1 MDPMTALALVT
12 AGTGVLN
19 YLSGQEQSDAIS
31 EASAKEAQAQANA
44 LALQERMYDEGIER
58 QAPWLAAGQN
68 ALAGMQDY
76 QFSPYAPVQFGEVDV
91 TQDPGYQFRMEQGQQ
106 ALERA
111 QAGQPGGALS
121 GRALKEAMRYNQGL
135 ASQEYGQAYGR
146 SVDEYN
152 RGVGEQN
159 RAYGMQSDAFNR
171 LASLAGVGQ
180 TAIQG
185 QQNLSSQYGQNV
197 GNLMLQQGQGA
208 GQAALAQGGVQAGMY
223 SNLANTA
230 MQGANLYQQQN
241 ALNRLYPQQQTG
253 QYSLYDQAMYANY
266 PTP

>member
-1 MDPMTALALVT
+1 MAAWMLPAAIATS
-12 AGTGVLN
+12 GVLN
-19 YLSGQEQSDAIS
+19 YLSGQEQSGAIS
-31 EASAKEAQAQANA
+31 EASAEEAQAQANA

-68 ALAGMQDY
+68 ALADLT
-76 QFSPYAPVQFGEVDV
+76 QFQGPEYSPLSVNLES
-91 TQDPGYQFRMEQGQQ
+91 DPGYQFRMEQGQQ

-146 SVDEYN
+146 AE
-152 RGVGEQN
+152 RERETE
-159 RAYGMQSDAFNR
+159 RAYGSDAFNR

-180 TAIQG
+180 TAMQG
-185 QQNLSSQYGQNV
+185 QQNLASQYGQNV

-223 SNLANTA
+223 NNLANTA

-241 ALNRLYPQQQTG
+241 ALNRLYPEQQTG